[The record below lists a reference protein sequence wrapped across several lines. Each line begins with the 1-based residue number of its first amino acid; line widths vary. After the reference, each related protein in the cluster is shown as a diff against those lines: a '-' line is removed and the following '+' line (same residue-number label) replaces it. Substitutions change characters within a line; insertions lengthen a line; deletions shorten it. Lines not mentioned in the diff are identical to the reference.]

1 MNDKL
6 ILVCVDAIS
15 KLEEALSIDPKKH
28 AALWCIGN
36 VHTSYG
42 FMIPD
47 EIVAADHFQKAS
59 HYFEQALD
67 EVILHD
73 HLCCVFCYVRIF
85 FNCLQQPE
93 NELYRKSLE
102 LTSKVQ

>member
-59 HYFEQALD
+59 HYFQQALD
-67 EVILHD
+67 EVILYNSD
-73 HLCCVFCYVRIF
+73 YYLSSSFLYIIF
-85 FNCLQQPE
+85 VLFAATRERTLPQIFGADF
-93 NELYRKSLE
+93 
-102 LTSKVQ
+102 